1 MIIER
6 GLGLVLLL
14 LGLAEEG
21 GLLILGGDYNKV
33 SKRYDE
39 INVEIITMF
48 RYAQSLINKI
58 NTDG

>member
-1 MIIER
+1 
-6 GLGLVLLL
+6 L

-58 NTDG
+58 NTND